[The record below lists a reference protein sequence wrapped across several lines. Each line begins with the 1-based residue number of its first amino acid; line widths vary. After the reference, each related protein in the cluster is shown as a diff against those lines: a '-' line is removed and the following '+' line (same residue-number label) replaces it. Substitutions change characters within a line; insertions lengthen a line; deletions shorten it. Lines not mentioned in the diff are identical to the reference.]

1 VTVEVS
7 GRNSLSVNV
16 GQSISSPNTSC
27 SHLTHGCTHSHHLG
41 HDAHHAHVCDRI
53 PPRITRASRQSSAQD
68 YGAHNAQDRRRKILP
83 SKIRFYGVVS
93 LTFGA
98 VGNVADNQNLN
109 VMSTYTPTHCPETGR
124 KFTKAERSIA
134 NKAKYAAERKA
145 SKPKA
150 TKSAPKRKP
159 KASKVA
165 LKTKTVKRPKRSSAA
180 GLEQAQARTSTANK
194 VGDVVKTK
202 VVHAVTEGEA
212 VVFEPRKEIV
222 VPPSVAKRKAVK
234 EVFTLLDGETPQEAI
249 RRQRI
254 LAERERCALEAE
266 ALMSGAPDADS
277 SPF

>member
-1 VTVEVS
+1 
-7 GRNSLSVNV
+7 
-16 GQSISSPNTSC
+16 
-27 SHLTHGCTHSHHLG
+27 
-41 HDAHHAHVCDRI
+41 
-53 PPRITRASRQSSAQD
+53 
-68 YGAHNAQDRRRKILP
+68 
-83 SKIRFYGVVS
+83 
-93 LTFGA
+93 
-98 VGNVADNQNLN
+98 
-109 VMSTYTPTHCPETGR
+109 MSTYTPTHCPETGR

-150 TKSAPKRKP
+150 TKSKRKP
-159 KASKVA
+159 KVSKVA
-165 LKTKTVKRPKRSSAA
+165 LKNKTVKRPKRSSAA

-202 VVHAVTEGEA
+202 VVHAITEGEA
-212 VVFEPRKEIV
+212 VHCEPRKEIV
-222 VPPSVAKRKAVK
+222 IPPSVAKRKAVK
-234 EVFTLLDGETPQEAI
+234 EVFTLLDGESPQEAI

>member
-1 VTVEVS
+1 
-7 GRNSLSVNV
+7 
-16 GQSISSPNTSC
+16 
-27 SHLTHGCTHSHHLG
+27 
-41 HDAHHAHVCDRI
+41 
-53 PPRITRASRQSSAQD
+53 
-68 YGAHNAQDRRRKILP
+68 
-83 SKIRFYGVVS
+83 
-93 LTFGA
+93 
-98 VGNVADNQNLN
+98 
-109 VMSTYTPTHCPETGR
+109 MSTYTPTHCPETGR

-150 TKSAPKRKP
+150 TKSKRKP

-165 LKTKTVKRPKRSSAA
+165 LKTKVVKRPKRSSSA

-212 VVFEPRKEIV
+212 MVFEPRKAVI